1 MGNQRGGKR
10 MAEKIK
16 IVCKSGSEDCVMKVS
31 GQSVWLK
38 VGSLD
43 WLFFMHGNALTE
55 YRTGFSIGSLN
66 ENCGVQMDKQIA
78 QAMLN
83 QLVKAYT
90 AEMVQ
95 THMAKRP
102 TVNEEGG
109 A

>member
-1 MGNQRGGKR
+1 MTEEIR
-10 MAEKIK
+10 
-16 IVCKSGSEDCVMKVS
+16 IVCKSGTKDCVKKVS

-43 WLFFMHGNALTE
+43 WLFFMHGSADRVSHRLLDRQLE
-55 YRTGFSIGSLN
+55 RELRGGAD
-66 ENCGVQMDKQIA
+66 GQAIA

-95 THMAKRP
+95 AHMVKRP
-102 TVNEEGG
+102 TVNDEGG
-109 A
+109 DA